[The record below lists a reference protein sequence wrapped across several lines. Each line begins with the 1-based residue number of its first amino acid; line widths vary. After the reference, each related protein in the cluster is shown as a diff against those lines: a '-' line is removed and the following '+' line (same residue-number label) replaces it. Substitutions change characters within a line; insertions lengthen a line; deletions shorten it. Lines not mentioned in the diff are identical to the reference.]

1 MDIFEILS
9 YTISIKFLI
18 EIHRLH
24 MIFNVFISKNAIKKR
39 HEQSKGKGDV
49 NHITV
54 VSQGPIQT
62 QLYSII
68 CISTKN

>member
-24 MIFNVFISKNAIKKR
+24 MIFNVFISKNAIKNAMNRVKVR
-39 HEQSKGKGDV
+39 V
-49 NHITV
+49 MLII
-54 VSQGPIQT
+54 SQW
-62 QLYSII
+62 
-68 CISTKN
+68 